1 MLMPDALH
9 ERRSN
14 AAVVAD
20 APAQVLALTFMI
32 LFEARSNA

>member
-1 MLMPDALH
+1 MLMPDAAN
-9 ERRSN
+9 ERRFN